1 MIEPN
6 GNYIEVL
13 NHKALRLGIL
23 FCNALLC
30 DSTVPVYFKK
40 DGTNS
45 SVVLINDENLL

>member
-6 GNYIEVL
+6 ENHIEML
-13 NHKALRLGIL
+13 KLKGLRPEIS
-23 FCNALLC
+23 FCNALLS